1 MDFVMMNLANV
12 IVMQDRVLEEETRR
26 DSIVKKITPQAKP
39 KYAFWKQQIQ

>member
-1 MDFVMMNLANV
+1 MMNLANV
-12 IVMQDRVLEEETRR
+12 IVMWDQASEEETRK